1 MATIK
6 RASIAGEPSAAQP
19 RRPFLRFR
27 RPVLRRRSVTRLQK
41 VDEAR
46 GVTMPEHLNLT
57 DTHGLA
63 TPGAG
68 GFKGATQIRQKPNAP
83 GPTSAG
89 VTTVKAPSPA
99 GKGRI
104 GRRVR

>member
-6 RASIAGEPSAAQP
+6 RATVAGEPGAAQP

-27 RPVLRRRSVTRLQK
+27 RPVLRRRSIRRLQK

-63 TPGAG
+63 TPGSG
-68 GFKGATQIRQKPNAP
+68 GYKGVTEVRQRPNTP
-83 GPTSAG
+83 PTSPG
-89 VTTVKAPSPA
+89 VTTVKTPRPGGS
-99 GKGRI
+99 GSIKK
-104 GRRVR
+104 RV